1 MARVARVRWEAITDP
16 RGALQAGSGEGH
28 RPACRARNK
37 SLAGGAGMAYH
48 TWYQAAAG
56 KVGERPWCGIPTG
69 PRPGMKPMIFTDEV
83 RRTLSRRAFLARST
97 TGLGALALS
106 SLLDPKLFGAAAN
119 AVPKGLGSLT
129 ALHHPPKAKRVI
141 YMFQSGAPSHLDL
154 FDPKPKLKAM
164 TGEELPPSVRQGQRI
179 TGMTAGQAVLR
190 CVGPAFDFQ
199 RFGRAGV
206 ELSSQ
211 LPHLGSIADEITL
224 IRSMFTEPINHD
236 PAVTFMGTGNQQP
249 GRPTMGA
256 WLAYGLGSENSDLPA
271 FVVLTSGSGGQALQ
285 GHYWGNGFLP
295 ANYQG
300 VQFRN
305 QGDPVV
311 YVSNPPGV
319 SGRTRR
325 ELIDAMQEFNRKQ
338 LGALG
343 DPAIATHI
351 DNYELAFRMQTSV
364 PELVDL
370 SREPKEVLEMYGAEP
385 GKASYANNCLLA
397 RRLAERGVR
406 FIQLCHRDWDH
417 HGGLPN
423 GIKAQTK
430 LTDRASAALVRDLK
444 QRGLLDDTL
453 VIWGGEFGRT
463 AYSQGEIRKDDF
475 GRDHHPRCFSLWM
488 AGGGTKPGTVY
499 GATDDFGY
507 NIAAN
512 PVSVHDFHATMLHCL
527 GIDHL
532 RLTHR
537 FEGRDYRLTDVSGE
551 VVPALLA

>member
-1 MARVARVRWEAITDP
+1 MLDP
-16 RGALQAGSGEGH
+16 NDIQKAL
-28 RPACRARNK
+28 N
-37 SLAGGAGMAYH
+37 
-48 TWYQAAAG
+48 
-56 KVGERPWCGIPTG
+56 
-69 PRPGMKPMIFTDEV
+69 
-83 RRTLSRRAFLARST
+83 RRAFLARSA
-97 TGLGALALS
+97 TGLGAVALS
-106 SLLDPKLFGAAAN
+106 SLLNPRLFAAN
-119 AVPKGLGSLT
+119 NAGGIDSKGALQ
-129 ALHHPPKAKRVI
+129 ALHFPAKAKRVI
-141 YMFQSGAPSHLDL
+141 YLFQSGAPSHLDL
-154 FDPKPKLKAM
+154 FDSKPKLKEM
-164 TGEELPPSVRQGQRI
+164 TGIELPPSVRMGQRI

-190 CVGPAFDFQ
+190 CVGSAHDFK
-199 RFGRAGV
+199 RYGKSGV
-206 ELSSQ
+206 ELSSM
-211 LPHLGSIADEITL
+211 LPHIGGIADEITL
-224 IRSMFTEPINHD
+224 VRSMFTDAINHD

-256 WLAYGLGSENSDLPA
+256 WIAYGLGSENDDLPA

-285 GHYWGNGFLP
+285 GHYWGNGFLS

-311 YVSNPPGV
+311 YVSNPAGV
-319 SGRTRR
+319 SSKARR
-325 ELIDAMQEFNRKQ
+325 QLIDAMQELNRKQ
-338 LGALG
+338 LGAIG

-364 PELVDL
+364 PELMDIAK
-370 SREPKEVLEMYGAEP
+370 EPKEVLDLYGAEP
-385 GKASYANNCLLA
+385 GKPSYANNCLLA

-430 LTDRASAALVRDLK
+430 NTDQASAALIKDLK

-463 AYSQGEIRKDDF
+463 AYSQGEITKDNF

-488 AGGGTKPGTVY
+488 AGGGTKPGVVY

-507 NIAAN
+507 NIVEN

-527 GIDHL
+527 GIDHT

-551 VVPALLA
+551 VVTALLA